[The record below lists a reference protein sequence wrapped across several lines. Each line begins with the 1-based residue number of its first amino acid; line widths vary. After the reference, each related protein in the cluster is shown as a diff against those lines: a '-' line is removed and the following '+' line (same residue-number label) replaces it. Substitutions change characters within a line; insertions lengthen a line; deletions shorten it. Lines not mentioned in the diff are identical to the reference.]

1 MSYVS
6 FLKSNVELPPFKE
19 SPGRNTRM
27 GIMPDNIE
35 ISYESFPDPK
45 SQFKYNYIMYF
56 EEFDLFHHYK
66 SKSHQRLIFQITN
79 LITSLNQNGNKVILE
94 TIWDSK
100 SVDGHSS
107 YRQIV
112 DYSKLNETMFS
123 LFFSLEDFDYRS
135 IEIIY

>member
-19 SPGRNTRM
+19 GPGRNTRM

-35 ISYESFPDPK
+35 ISYESFPDLK

-56 EEFDLFHHYK
+56 EEFDFFHHYK
-66 SKSHQRLIFQITN
+66 PKSHQRLISQITN
-79 LITSLNQNGNKVILE
+79 LIASLNQKGNKVILE
-94 TIWDSK
+94 TIWDSE

-112 DYSKLNETMFS
+112 DYSKLNGTMFS
-123 LFFSLEDFDYRS
+123 AFFNLEDFDYRS
-135 IEIIY
+135 IEIIF